1 MIPLRGSDVGG
12 TRIVRGIC
20 RIRAPIRAMD
30 NRRSLMDDGGG
41 WKETQPWH
49 DQRALGG
56 HGHKINM

>member
-1 MIPLRGSDVGG
+1 MPHPRADQVG
-12 TRIVRGIC
+12 
-20 RIRAPIRAMD
+20 